1 MVNYQHLF
9 YFWTVARE
17 GGVVR
22 AASHLHLTQPTI
34 STQIRVLESSLGAP
48 LLLRKGRGLE
58 LTDTGRLVFGYAE
71 EIFGLGREMMDAIQ
85 DRPPGRPVRLT
96 VGVADVLPKLVVRRL
111 LAPAMALGGG
121 VHLVC
126 REDKVERL
134 LAELS
139 VHAVDV
145 VLSDTPTGP
154 GVSVKAYNHLLGECP
169 VAFFARPADARR
181 LRRTFPRSLETAPV
195 LLPTD
200 NTALRRSLGDYFAA
214 QELRPNVVAE
224 FEDSALMK
232 AFGQGGA
239 GAFPAPLV
247 LQREL
252 RRELGVVPVGTA
264 DGVRERFYAISVEK
278 RLKHPA
284 VVAISEQ
291 ARLDMF
297 ARGE

>member
-22 AASHLHLTQPTI
+22 AAAHLHLTQPTI
-34 STQIRVLESSLGAP
+34 STQLRALEASLGAP
-48 LLLRKGRGLE
+48 LFRRKGRGLE
-58 LTDTGRLVFGYAE
+58 LTDTGRLAFGYAD
-71 EIFGLGREMMDAIQ
+71 EIFGLGREMVDAIQ
-85 DRPPGRPVRLT
+85 DRPLGRPMRVT

-111 LAPAMALGGG
+111 LEPAMALGGG

-126 REDKVERL
+126 REDKVDRL
-134 LAELS
+134 LADLS

-154 GVSVKAYNHLLGECP
+154 GVSVKAYNHLLGECA
-169 VAFFARPADARR
+169 VAFFARPAEARR
-181 LRRTFPRSLETAPV
+181 LRRAFPRSLEAGPV

-200 NTALRRSLGDYFAA
+200 NTALRRSLDDYFAA
-214 QELRPNVVAE
+214 HELRPMVVAE

-232 AFGQGGA
+232 TFGQGGA

-247 LQREL
+247 LQQEM

-284 VVAISEQ
+284 VLAISNQ
-291 ARLDMF
+291 ARLDLF
-297 ARGE
+297 AAE